1 MNSLTGLKNCLQFI
15 NNNWTLII
23 IIIGLAVAIIHKIQD
38 YLKLSNDEKIAVA
51 KSQISEIILKKI
63 SDAEEDY
70 AEWTKA
76 GSIKRS
82 QVIDE
87 IFADYP
93 ILSEVTNQD
102 ELIQWIDEQID
113 NALITLRKII
123 EDNTAVHNIDAT

>member
-1 MNSLTGLKNCLQFI
+1 MNILTGLKNCLQFI
-15 NNNWTLII
+15 NDNWTIII
-23 IIIGLAVAIIHKIQD
+23 IIIGLAVAIIRNIQD

-102 ELIQWIDEQID
+102 ELIKWIDEQID

-123 EDNTAVHNIDAT
+123 EDNTATHNIEAT

>member
-1 MNSLTGLKNCLQFI
+1 MNILTGLKNCLQFI
-15 NNNWTLII
+15 NDNWTLII
-23 IIIGLAVAIIHKIQD
+23 IIIGLSVAIIHKIQD

-93 ILSEVTNQD
+93 ILSKVTNQN
-102 ELIQWIDEQID
+102 ELIKWIDEQID

-123 EDNTAVHNIDAT
+123 EDNTAVHNIEAT